1 MPAKCPP
8 GMIKRVA
15 YSATRSS
22 TGKSYSV
29 PAVCVKDVGK
39 PGKTPKSLRIDVDL
53 SEVDLGTYGYKDVDT
68 LSKTKRHDALKLAI
82 VQIAKDKKDMLKP
95 LKKSMDTN
103 MSDAIEY
110 RVALKIFKRLNL
122 LAVLNKNTNPKLH
135 TILLEDRDWVKETWD
150 LGRATV

>member
-8 GMIKRVA
+8 GMIKRAA

-29 PAVCVKDVGK
+29 SSVCVKDVGK
-39 PGKTPKSLRIDVDL
+39 PGKTPNSSKIDVDL
-53 SEVDLGTYGYKDVDT
+53 SDVDLGNYGYKDVDT
-68 LSKTKRHDALKLAI
+68 LSKTRRHDALKLAI
-82 VQIAKDKKDMLKP
+82 VQIAKDKKETLKP
-95 LKKSMDTN
+95 LKKSIGSD

-135 TILLEDRDWVKETWD
+135 TILLEDRDWVKDTWG
-150 LGRATV
+150 LGRASI